1 MVIKILTG
9 LGVTF
14 FLTIVCFVTAS
25 LIGIVT
31 CAGFCS
37 ENKVIRT
44 IAKVYNGIIIKIPP
58 LVMLMLFALIIMGD
72 RNNGSILIAYIGLSL
87 FVAAN
92 LTGVFFG
99 GVCAVADGEI
109 EAARTIGM
117 SKMQTFF
124 HIMLPQII
132 ESIVPV
138 YMSMFVMCM
147 QITSVASVIG
157 VKEFLS
163 TTDGFSNA
171 VLGIVLSIVGY
182 FLIGTL
188 GDFVIT
194 RMGKRKHIKSKDY
207 LEKSEVR

>member
-9 LGVTF
+9 LGITF
-14 FLTIVCFVTAS
+14 FLTIVCFITAS
-25 LIGIVT
+25 LIGILT

-37 ENKVIRT
+37 KNKIIRT
-44 IAKVYNGIIIKIPP
+44 IAKVYNGIVIKIPP
-58 LVMLMLFALIIMGD
+58 LVMLMLFALIVMGD

-99 GVCAVADGEI
+99 GVCSVATGEI

-132 ESIVPV
+132 QSIVPV

-163 TTDGFSNA
+163 TTDGIESA
-171 VLGIVLSIVGY
+171 VFGILLSIAGY

-188 GDFVIT
+188 GDLVIT
-194 RMGKRKHIKSKDY
+194 RLGKRKHIKSKDY
-207 LEKSEVR
+207 LGNAEVR

>member
-1 MVIKILTG
+1 MAVKILAGFGIT
-9 LGVTF
+9 V

-25 LIGIVT
+25 LIGILT

-37 ENKVIRT
+37 KNKWIRT
-44 IAKVYNGIIIKIPP
+44 VAKIYNGIVIKIPP
-58 LVMLMLFALIIMGD
+58 LVMLMLFALIVMGD
-72 RNNGSILIAYIGLSL
+72 KNSGSILIAYIGLSL

-99 GVCAVADGEI
+99 GVCSVATGEI

-132 ESIVPV
+132 QSIVPV

-163 TTDGFSNA
+163 TTDGIESA
-171 VLGIVLSIVGY
+171 VFGILLSIAGY

-188 GDFVIT
+188 GDLVIT
-194 RMGKRKHIKSKDY
+194 RLGKRKHIESKDY
-207 LEKSEVR
+207 LGNAEVR

>member
-1 MVIKILTG
+1 
-9 LGVTF
+9 
-14 FLTIVCFVTAS
+14 
-25 LIGIVT
+25 
-31 CAGFCS
+31 
-37 ENKVIRT
+37 
-44 IAKVYNGIIIKIPP
+44 
-58 LVMLMLFALIIMGD
+58 MLMLFALIIMGD

-132 ESIVPV
+132 DSIVPV

-163 TTDGFSNA
+163 TTDGISDA

>member
-1 MVIKILTG
+1 MKAKRIL
-9 LGVTF
+9 
-14 FLTIVCFVTAS
+14 S
-25 LIGIVT
+25 LV
-31 CAGFCS
+31 
-37 ENKVIRT
+37 
-44 IAKVYNGIIIKIPP
+44 

-72 RNNGSILIAYIGLSL
+72 KNSGSILIAYIGLSL

-99 GVCAVADGEI
+99 GVCSVAKGEI

-132 ESIVPV
+132 QSIVPV

-163 TTDGFSNA
+163 TTDGVESA
-171 VLGIVLSIVGY
+171 VFGIVLSIAGY
-182 FLIGTL
+182 FLMGTL
-188 GDFVIT
+188 GDLVIT
-194 RMGKRKHIKSKDY
+194 RLGKRKHIKSKDY
-207 LEKSEVR
+207 LGNAEVR

>member
-1 MVIKILTG
+1 MAIKILAG

-25 LIGIVT
+25 LIGILT

-37 ENKVIRT
+37 KNKWIRT
-44 IAKVYNGIIIKIPP
+44 VAKIYNGIVIKIPP

-72 RNNGSILIAYIGLSL
+72 KNSGSILIAYIGLSL

-99 GVCAVADGEI
+99 GVCSVATGEI

-132 ESIVPV
+132 QSIVPV

-163 TTDGFSNA
+163 TTDGIESA
-171 VLGIVLSIVGY
+171 VFGILLSIAGY

-188 GDFVIT
+188 GDLVIT
-194 RMGKRKHIKSKDY
+194 RLGKRKHIRSKDY
-207 LEKSEVR
+207 LGNAEVR

>member
-1 MVIKILTG
+1 MAVKILAGFGIT
-9 LGVTF
+9 V
-14 FLTIVCFVTAS
+14 FLSVVCFVTAS
-25 LIGIVT
+25 LIGILT

-37 ENKVIRT
+37 KNKWIRT
-44 IAKVYNGIIIKIPP
+44 VAKIYNGIVIKIPP

-72 RNNGSILIAYIGLSL
+72 KNSGSIFIAYIGLSL

-99 GVCAVADGEI
+99 GVCSVATGEI

-132 ESIVPV
+132 QSIVPV

-163 TTDGFSNA
+163 TTDDIESA
-171 VLGIVLSIVGY
+171 VFGILLSIAGY

-188 GDFVIT
+188 GDLVIT
-194 RMGKRKHIKSKDY
+194 RLGKRKHIKSKDY
-207 LEKSEVR
+207 LGNAEVR

>member
-1 MVIKILTG
+1 VLR
-9 LGVTF
+9 F

-37 ENKVIRT
+37 KNKVIRT

>member
-1 MVIKILTG
+1 MAVKILAGFGIT
-9 LGVTF
+9 V

-25 LIGIVT
+25 LIGILT

-37 ENKVIRT
+37 KNKWIRT
-44 IAKVYNGIIIKIPP
+44 VAKIYNGIVIKIPP

-72 RNNGSILIAYIGLSL
+72 KNSGSILIAYIGLSL

-99 GVCAVADGEI
+99 GVCSVAKGEI

-124 HIMLPQII
+124 HITLPQII
-132 ESIVPV
+132 QSIVPV

-157 VKEFLS
+157 VKEFLG
-163 TTDGFSNA
+163 TTDGIESA
-171 VLGIVLSIVGY
+171 VFGILLSIAGY
-182 FLIGTL
+182 FLVGTL
-188 GDFVIT
+188 GDLVIT
-194 RMGKRKHIKSKDY
+194 RLGKRKHIKSKDY
-207 LEKSEVR
+207 LGNAEVR

>member
-1 MVIKILTG
+1 MAIKILAR
-9 LGVTF
+9 LGITF
-14 FLTIVCFVTAS
+14 FLTIVCFITAS
-25 LIGIVT
+25 LIGILT

-37 ENKVIRT
+37 KNKIIRT
-44 IAKVYNGIIIKIPP
+44 IAKVYNGIVIKIPP
-58 LVMLMLFALIIMGD
+58 LVMLMLFALIVMGD

-99 GVCAVADGEI
+99 GVCSVADGEI

-117 SKMQTFF
+117 SKTQTFF

-132 ESIVPV
+132 QSIVPV

-163 TTDGFSNA
+163 TTDGISNA
-171 VLGIVLSIVGY
+171 ALGIVLSIAGY

-194 RMGKRKHIKSKDY
+194 RMGKRNQKSY
-207 LEKSEVR
+207 QAFWR

>member
-1 MVIKILTG
+1 MARPIPIWLAN
-9 LGVTF
+9 
-14 FLTIVCFVTAS
+14 FL
-25 LIGIVT
+25 
-31 CAGFCS
+31 
-37 ENKVIRT
+37 
-44 IAKVYNGIIIKIPP
+44 
-58 LVMLMLFALIIMGD
+58 D

-99 GVCAVADGEI
+99 GVCSVADGEI

-117 SKMQTFF
+117 SKTQTFF

-132 ESIVPV
+132 QSIVPV

-163 TTDGFSNA
+163 TTDGISNA
-171 VLGIVLSIVGY
+171 ALGIVLSIAGY

>member
-1 MVIKILTG
+1 MAVKILAGFGIT
-9 LGVTF
+9 V

-25 LIGIVT
+25 LIGILT

-37 ENKVIRT
+37 KNKWIRT
-44 IAKVYNGIIIKIPP
+44 VAKIYNGIVIKIPP

-72 RNNGSILIAYIGLSL
+72 KNSGSILIAYIGLSL

-99 GVCAVADGEI
+99 GVCSVATGEI

-132 ESIVPV
+132 QSIVPV

-163 TTDGFSNA
+163 TTDGIESA
-171 VLGIVLSIVGY
+171 VFGILLSIAGY

-188 GDFVIT
+188 GDLVIT
-194 RMGKRKHIKSKDY
+194 RLGKRKHIESKDY
-207 LEKSEVR
+207 LENAEVR

>member
-1 MVIKILTG
+1 
-9 LGVTF
+9 
-14 FLTIVCFVTAS
+14 
-25 LIGIVT
+25 
-31 CAGFCS
+31 
-37 ENKVIRT
+37 
-44 IAKVYNGIIIKIPP
+44 
-58 LVMLMLFALIIMGD
+58 
-72 RNNGSILIAYIGLSL
+72 
-87 FVAAN
+87 
-92 LTGVFFG
+92 
-99 GVCAVADGEI
+99 
-109 EAARTIGM
+109 
-117 SKMQTFF
+117 
-124 HIMLPQII
+124 MLPQII

-163 TTDGFSNA
+163 TTDGISNA
-171 VLGIVLSIVGY
+171 ALGIVLSIAGY

>member
-1 MVIKILTG
+1 MAVKILAGFGIT
-9 LGVTF
+9 V

-25 LIGIVT
+25 LIGILT

-37 ENKVIRT
+37 KNKWIRT
-44 IAKVYNGIIIKIPP
+44 VAKIYNGIVIKIPP
-58 LVMLMLFALIIMGD
+58 LVMLMLFALIVMGD
-72 RNNGSILIAYIGLSL
+72 KNSGSILIAYIGLSL

-99 GVCAVADGEI
+99 GVCSVATGEI

-132 ESIVPV
+132 QSIVPV

-163 TTDGFSNA
+163 TTDGIESA
-171 VLGIVLSIVGY
+171 VFGILLSIAGY

-188 GDFVIT
+188 GDLVIT
-194 RMGKRKHIKSKDY
+194 RLGKRKHIESKDY
-207 LEKSEVR
+207 LENAEVR